1 MFCYKGCYFGLFFF
15 FKQKTAYEFSACL
28 VGSEMCIRD
37 RRYHALLIAALPA
50 PYGRMVMLNDVWER
64 LRWPD
69 GRSVPLKTVIETSGG
84 RELDSS
90 QYLVGFRLETGLPV
104 WTYDVDGV
112 RLEKR
117 VLMPHL
123 QNTTHVTYRLLSR
136 DPIRVE
142 LRPMVAF
149 RLHEAPVNHPV
160 AAPYALQA
168 VGDKFE

>member
-1 MFCYKGCYFGLFFF
+1 MAGPSSGTRRPFCDRRRLMAVMEPRLETELVRRLRWAPTDEGRQSLVEKEWLVTNGLGGYASG
-15 FKQKTAYEFSACL
+15 TIAGAL
-28 VGSEMCIRD
+28 T

-104 WTYDVDGV
+104 WTYEVDGV

-123 QNTTHVTYRLLSR
+123 
-136 DPIRVE
+136 
-142 LRPMVAF
+142 
-149 RLHEAPVNHPV
+149 
-160 AAPYALQA
+160 
-168 VGDKFE
+168 